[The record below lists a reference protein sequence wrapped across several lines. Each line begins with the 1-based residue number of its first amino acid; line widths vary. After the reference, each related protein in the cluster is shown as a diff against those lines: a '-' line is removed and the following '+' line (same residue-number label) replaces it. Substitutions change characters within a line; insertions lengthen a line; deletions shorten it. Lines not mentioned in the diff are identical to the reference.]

1 MTEIIINDFIDKYRE
16 LYKKNRPLLSPALKQ
31 EIHFNSE
38 GFNHLLFKGGK
49 KRTDKAIINRLPL
62 VPLAIPVIKN
72 CKKTLEIRSRKETI
86 KGKDVSVKYYSLEA
100 NVGKSS
106 TRVRVVIR
114 KIGKNGNYNFFSIM
128 KYN

>member
-1 MTEIIINDFIDKYRE
+1 MSQLIINDFIAKYRE
-16 LYKKNRPLLSPALKQ
+16 LYKKNRPVFSPALKT

-38 GFNHLLFKGGK
+38 GFSHLLFKGGK
-49 KRTDKAIINRLPL
+49 KRTDKVIINRLPL
-62 VPLAIPVIKN
+62 IPLAVPVIKI
-72 CKKTLEIRSRKETI
+72 CKQTIEVRSRKETI
-86 KGKDVSVKYYSLEA
+86 KSQTVAVKYYSLEA

-114 KIGKNGNYNFFSIM
+114 KVGRKGNYNFFSIM

>member
-1 MTEIIINDFIDKYRE
+1 MTEIIINDFIAKYRE
-16 LYKKNRPLLSPALKQ
+16 LYKKQRPVISPALKQ
-31 EIHFNSE
+31 EIKFNAE

-49 KRTDKAIINRLPL
+49 KRADKAVINRLPL
-62 VPLAIPVIKN
+62 VPLAVPVIKT
-72 CKKTLEIRSRKETI
+72 CRKTLEIRSRRQTI
-86 KGKDVSVKYYSLEA
+86 KGKTVSVKYYSLEA

-114 KIGKNGNYNFFSIM
+114 KVGRAGNYNFYSIM

>member
-1 MTEIIINDFIDKYRE
+1 MTEIIINDFVDKYRE
-16 LYKKNRPLLSPALKQ
+16 IYKKNRAVLSPALKQ

-49 KRTDKAIINRLPL
+49 KRTDRVVANRLPL
-62 VPLAIPVIKN
+62 IPLAIPVIKN
-72 CKKTLEIRSRKETI
+72 CKKTLEIRSRQETI
-86 KGKDVSVKYYSLEA
+86 KGQAVNVKYYSLEA